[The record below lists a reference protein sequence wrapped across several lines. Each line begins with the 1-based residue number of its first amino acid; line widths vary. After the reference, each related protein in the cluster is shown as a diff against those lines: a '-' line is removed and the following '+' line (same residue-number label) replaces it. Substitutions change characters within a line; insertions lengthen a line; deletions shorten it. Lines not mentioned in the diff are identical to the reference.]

1 MFSLCA
7 SVPLWLGL
15 MKKQRFE
22 DVERIRQIQQTS
34 LEMMTVMH
42 RGLSAIAKGE
52 LSEVGALAMK
62 RLAGQTLDEVQ
73 NIAMDLSPERGD
85 AGTCGRGDA
94 EIVLADSVNC
104 ETPVFT
110 GR

>member
-1 MFSLCA
+1 
-7 SVPLWLGL
+7 

-52 LSEVGALAMK
+52 LTEVGALTMK

-73 NIAMDLSPERGD
+73 NIALDLAPGSVVG
-85 AGTCGRGDA
+85 AGLVTAQSDECR
-94 EIVLADSVNC
+94 
-104 ETPVFT
+104 
-110 GR
+110 

>member
-1 MFSLCA
+1 
-7 SVPLWLGL
+7 

-34 LEMMTVMH
+34 FEMMTVMH
-42 RGLSAIAKGE
+42 RGLSAIARGE

-73 NIAMDLSPERGD
+73 NIAMDLGGDRRGEMEV
-85 AGTCGRGDA
+85 R
-94 EIVLADSVNC
+94 
-104 ETPVFT
+104 
-110 GR
+110 

>member
-1 MFSLCA
+1 
-7 SVPLWLGL
+7 
-15 MKKQRFE
+15 MKKQRLE
-22 DVERIRQIQQTS
+22 DVERVRQIQRTS

-73 NIAMDLSPERGD
+73 NIAMDLAPERKG
-85 AGTCGRGDA
+85 
-94 EIVLADSVNC
+94 L
-104 ETPVFT
+104 
-110 GR
+110 

>member
-1 MFSLCA
+1 
-7 SVPLWLGL
+7 
-15 MKKQRFE
+15 MKKRFE

-62 RLAGQTLDEVQ
+62 RLAGQALDEVQ
-73 NIAMDLSPERGD
+73 NIAMDLGTDSPQGH
-85 AGTCGRGDA
+85 GGREENLQG
-94 EIVLADSVNC
+94 
-104 ETPVFT
+104 
-110 GR
+110 

>member
-1 MFSLCA
+1 
-7 SVPLWLGL
+7 

-22 DVERIRQIQQTS
+22 DVERISRIQQTS

-52 LSEVGALAMK
+52 LSEIGALAMK

-73 NIAMDLSPERGD
+73 SIATDLAPGEVLNRG
-85 AGTCGRGDA
+85 
-94 EIVLADSVNC
+94 
-104 ETPVFT
+104 ETET
-110 GR
+110 RR

>member
-1 MFSLCA
+1 
-7 SVPLWLGL
+7 
-15 MKKQRFE
+15 MKKRFE

-42 RGLSAIAKGE
+42 RGLSAIARGE

-73 NIAMDLSPERGD
+73 SIALDLNEDSPQSDGEHG
-85 AGTCGRGDA
+85 GRKENLQG
-94 EIVLADSVNC
+94 
-104 ETPVFT
+104 
-110 GR
+110 